1 MRVLVTAFEP
11 FGGADS
17 NITQSVLSLLPDS
30 IADWAIEKV
39 CLPVSFKRAP
49 IVLREAIATFSPDLV
64 IMLGQCPSGENIRL
78 ERFAMN
84 MMDSQKADNDG
95 YCPSEQVIYS
105 NAPLAYR
112 TPINIKTIVHHLQ
125 EEKLPVVVSNSAG
138 LYVCNRVYYEALH
151 LQQNALFVHIP
162 KNFDINTAAVVINPN
177 QSLDRNPFQFWLYT
191 FTFCMLSILFG
202 IFFVSFQSCSSLHSF
217 KEAKKST
224 QKSLDNIYKI

>member
-1 MRVLVTAFEP
+1 MRILITAFEP

-78 ERFAMN
+78 ERFAIN
-84 MMDSQKADNDG
+84 MMDSTKGDNDG
-95 YCPSEQVIYS
+95 YIPNEETIY
-105 NAPLAYR
+105 AHEPLALQ
-112 TPINIKTIVHHLQ
+112 TPLPIKELEWFCTYNVH
-125 EEKLPVVVSNSAG
+125 PVQVSNSAG

-151 LQQNALFVHIP
+151 LHQRAIFVHVP
-162 KNFDINTAAVVINPN
+162 K
-177 QSLDRNPFQFWLYT
+177 S
-191 FTFCMLSILFG
+191 MEG
-202 IFFVSFQSCSSLHSF
+202 II
-217 KEAKKST
+217 AKKVLEFLL
-224 QKSLDNIYKI
+224 QNYQ